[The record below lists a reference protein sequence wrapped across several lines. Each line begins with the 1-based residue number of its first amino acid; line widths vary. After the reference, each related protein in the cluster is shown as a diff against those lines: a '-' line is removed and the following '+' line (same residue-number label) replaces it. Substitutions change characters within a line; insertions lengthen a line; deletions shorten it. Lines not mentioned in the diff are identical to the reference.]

1 MPSPADGTLFSK
13 GFVDFSARDHPIYVD
28 ESQEGVSVL
37 GTYGIVLVWV
47 LIIIAFGIYWHAM
60 RISQKL
66 NKCLDLLEK
75 LAEGI
80 KK

>member
-1 MPSPADGTLFSK
+1 MITVEGIHGFSHGGSPPLPSCG
-13 GFVDFSARDHPIYVD
+13 GRWG
-28 ESQEGVSVL
+28 EEGVSVL

-66 NKCLDLLEK
+66 NKCLSLLEK
-75 LAEGI
+75 LAEGT